1 MSTTNQFNT
10 ANNAG
15 FVTAYI
21 GALSSYVKPLTTI
34 ANDIATGYTGATA
47 LRTRPDSSN
56 LGDTGNIITGASAVY
71 VAGIETMNAID
82 TYKSTDAQNSD
93 DLFTLFTNVVN
104 DGITFVNRVKDL
116 ELDYFNAYGNT
127 ATGGPTGLS
136 RGNAWNMQNNEIEDY
151 YSTWNSLNNTLASSS
166 NAFNTWITQN
176 INSFLGSTG
185 RAAYPYNGINTV
197 SKDQATVSYDAQSL
211 QLFISQN
218 DNANVNSS
226 GGICTP
232 SFATST
238 QYNAALKKFNT
249 LNSDLSTLI
258 ADMKGFIGSSGLAN
272 TSQ

>member
-1 MSTTNQFNT
+1 MSSTNQFNT

-21 GALSSYVKPLTTI
+21 GALASYVKPLTTI
-34 ANDIATGYTGATA
+34 ANDIATGYTGFTA

-56 LGDTGNIITGASAVY
+56 LGDTGNIIIGATAVY
-71 VAGIETMNAID
+71 AAGIETMNAIN
-82 TYKSTDAQNSD
+82 TFNTTDNQNSD
-93 DLFTLFTNVVN
+93 DLYTLFVNVVN

-136 RGNAWNMQNNEIEDY
+136 RGNAWNMQNNEIENY
-151 YSTWNSLNNTLASSS
+151 YSTWNSLNNTLATSS

-185 RAAYPYNGINTV
+185 RAAYPFNGIDTI
-197 SKDQATVSYDAQSL
+197 SKDQATVSYDVQSL
-211 QLFISQN
+211 QLFLTQN
-218 DNANVNSS
+218 DNANQNNSS
-226 GGICTP
+226 GICTP

-238 QYNAALKKFNT
+238 QYNAALKKYNT
-249 LNSDLSTLI
+249 LNNDLSTLI
-258 ADMKGFIGSSGLAN
+258 TDMQGFIGSSGLGN
-272 TSQ
+272 TAQ